1 MAEPKPKRKRRGG
14 PGGGRAYTPETA
26 AVRAAGR
33 VALRL
38 SPEVAA
44 RLRELG
50 AAHPGGVSGW
60 VAAQAGTASP
70 LLSPEGARSLA
81 RIARDTGLSPP
92 EVLAALLSPD
102 PLLWGL
108 LLTACREAGEGPAE
122 VLAEHLRAA
131 VLALAWRG

>member
-1 MAEPKPKRKRRGG
+1 MTETPKPRRRGG
-14 PGGGRAYTPETA
+14 PGGPPIYAPETA
-26 AVRAAGR
+26 ARRAEGQ
-33 VALRL
+33 VSLRL
-38 SPEVAA
+38 APEVAA

-92 EVLAALLSPD
+92 EVLAALLGVEPT
-102 PLLWGL
+102 LWGL
-108 LLTACREAGEGPAE
+108 LLTACREAGESPPE
-122 VLAEHLRAA
+122 VLAGALRGA
-131 VLALAWRG
+131 VMALACRG

>member
-1 MAEPKPKRKRRGG
+1 MVE
-14 PGGGRAYTPETA
+14 
-26 AVRAAGR
+26 
-33 VALRL
+33 
-38 SPEVAA
+38 A

-92 EVLAALLSPD
+92 EVLAALLGVEPT
-102 PLLWGL
+102 LWGL
-108 LLTACREAGEGPAE
+108 LLTACREAGESPPE
-122 VLAEHLRAA
+122 VLAGALRGA
-131 VLALAWRG
+131 VMALACRG

>member
-1 MAEPKPKRKRRGG
+1 M
-14 PGGGRAYTPETA
+14 
-26 AVRAAGR
+26 
-33 VALRL
+33 
-38 SPEVAA
+38 
-44 RLRELG
+44 
-50 AAHPGGVSGW
+50 SGW

-81 RIARDTGLSPP
+81 RIARDTGQSPP

-108 LLTACREAGEGPAE
+108 LLTACREAGESPAE